1 MGCILPIQS
10 DSTANLRPA
19 FVLASLWL
27 SMPGRNY
34 GLCPCYMPFDH
45 TPDGVK
51 FTQDARKPPPS
62 GCAGTKTPRHQGPGN
77 ARFVRYPLRIPFGC
91 PSDYHA
97 SATLAVGRLVHG
109 RRLVRKTTRRV
120 IAVGA
125 EQQSNWLNPFKISSF
140 RMGRAGNRARGH
152 GPNSRRRG
160 HRGCAN
166 SYYEKTT
173 LTPTSLSPFPKGC
186 QMGYSPHRTER
197 LSFTCGG

>member
-1 MGCILPIQS
+1 MLHAFRPHPRWRKVHAGCAKTTPQ
-10 DSTANLRPA
+10 R
-19 FVLASLWL
+19 
-27 SMPGRNY
+27 
-34 GLCPCYMPFDH
+34 LCGD
-45 TPDGVK
+45 
-51 FTQDARKPPPS
+51 QDTPPPR
-62 GCAGTKTPRHQGPGN
+62 PRQRSIRALSPSDT
-77 ARFVRYPLRIPFGC
+77 LRMPFGC

-152 GPNSRRRG
+152 GPDSRRRST
-160 HRGCAN
+160 RGCAN

-173 LTPTSLSPFPKGC
+173 LTPTSPSPFPKGC

-197 LSFTCGG
+197 LRFTCGG

>member
-1 MGCILPIQS
+1 MRENHP
-10 DSTANLRPA
+10 PA
-19 FVLASLWL
+19 AVR
-27 SMPGRNY
+27 G
-34 GLCPCYMPFDH
+34 
-45 TPDGVK
+45 
-51 FTQDARKPPPS
+51 
-62 GCAGTKTPRHQGPGN
+62 PRHPATKAQATLDSCAIPFG
-77 ARFVRYPLRIPFGC
+77 YPSDTLRMPFGC

-125 EQQSNWLNPFKISSF
+125 EQQSNWLNPFKLSSF

-152 GPNSRRRG
+152 GPDSRRRST
-160 HRGCAN
+160 RGCAN

-197 LSFTCGG
+197 LRFTCGG

>member
-1 MGCILPIQS
+1 MAWLGCILPIQS

-19 FVLASLWL
+19 FVLAILWL

-77 ARFVRYPLRIPFGC
+77 ARFVRYPLRIPFGYPSDALRMPFGC

-125 EQQSNWLNPFKISSF
+125 EQQSNWLNLFKISSF
-140 RMGRAGNRARGH
+140 RMGRASNRARGH
-152 GPNSRRRG
+152 GPDSKKRSHPGLRQ
-160 HRGCAN
+160 
-166 SYYEKTT
+166 
-173 LTPTSLSPFPKGC
+173 LPL
-186 QMGYSPHRTER
+186 
-197 LSFTCGG
+197 